1 TTYRAVDHAPV
12 AAPSSPARSSLC
24 PLTST
29 RVAPATCIHR
39 PPALAPVRHL
49 ARPIDTPEH
58 DSAHQSAI
66 ESIHRR
72 KGRADGAGRRWGG
85 SSRGAGAL
93 TVRSAGLG
101 LPPGEQFAAGLL
113 LAEWSSFHPQCQQM
127 LIGLAH
133 LLTGRDAEDLHD

>member
-1 TTYRAVDHAPV
+1 
-12 AAPSSPARSSLC
+12 
-24 PLTST
+24 
-29 RVAPATCIHR
+29 
-39 PPALAPVRHL
+39 
-49 ARPIDTPEH
+49 
-58 DSAHQSAI
+58 
-66 ESIHRR
+66 
-72 KGRADGAGRRWGG
+72 RADGAGRRWGG

-133 LLTGRDAEDLHD
+133 LLTGRDAEDLHDLVPVQVRADRLEFLLFGERLDAGLQIVVGMCQPGGLALVPRGAVRPGEAVQALQLV